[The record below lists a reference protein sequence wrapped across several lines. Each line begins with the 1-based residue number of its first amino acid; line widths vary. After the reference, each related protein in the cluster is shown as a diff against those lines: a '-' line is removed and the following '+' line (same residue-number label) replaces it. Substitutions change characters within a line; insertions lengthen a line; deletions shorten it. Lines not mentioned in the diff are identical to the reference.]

1 MFNFYSGQ
9 SIETVGNNN
18 LGNPVRDPVLD
29 SSGAEVTSV
38 PLGNAASNSG
48 GILVDGVDENGND
61 VAYLYNAASHGV
73 NMFFNKEEWMFDASY
88 LKLREVKLT
97 YNIPASALANLPITR
112 ASVALDI
119 QNALLLYTSVEGIDP
134 SAIQN
139 NANGFAF
146 WEGGGLPATRS
157 VGFNINLSF

>member
-1 MFNFYSGQ
+1 
-9 SIETVGNNN
+9 
-18 LGNPVRDPVLD
+18 
-29 SSGAEVTSV
+29 
-38 PLGNAASNSG
+38 
-48 GILVDGVDENGND
+48 
-61 VAYLYNAASHGV
+61 
-73 NMFFNKEEWMFDASY
+73 KEEWMFDASY